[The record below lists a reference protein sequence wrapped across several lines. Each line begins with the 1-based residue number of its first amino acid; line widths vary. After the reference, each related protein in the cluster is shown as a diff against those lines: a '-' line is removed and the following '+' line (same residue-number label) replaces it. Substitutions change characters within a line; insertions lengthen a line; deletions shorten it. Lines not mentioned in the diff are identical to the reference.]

1 MNYYPNFNQFYGQP
15 VQPIQPVQQMPKI
28 PNMEQQY
35 PQYTQ
40 PQQIYKSN
48 IGLQG
53 KSVDSIEVV
62 KAMDIPLDGSISY
75 FPIAD
80 GTAIVTKQLQQ
91 DGSSKTIVYKPIHEK
106 EKEEKNEVPVY
117 VTKEEFNESMKKMNN
132 VGLKDEINNIKTQMK
147 ELSQEI
153 REINDDIR
161 KKKGLIK

>member
-35 PQYTQ
+35 SQYTQ

-91 DGSSKTIVYKPIHEK
+91 DGSSKTIVYKPINEK

-117 VTKEEFNESMKKMNN
+117 VTKEEFNESMKKLNN

-153 REINDDIR
+153 KEINDDIR